1 MSHWAEPPE
10 QEQAYDPQRA
20 PAAPTLVDAYL
31 FHNYESQTFGS
42 CGGTSSCGDLHGL
55 QVLLTVEG
63 SEPPLLRITH
73 EDGSKVYARAHL
85 LSGDGRSDI
94 VLPGYADVHDDMAF
108 QIALIDANGYPSL
121 DVEWV
126 ARNEEDN
133 DPSCSAGG
141 SNAAGLSTTLLVVL
155 GLMLGL
161 RRKRQR
167 AVMFW

>member
-1 MSHWAEPPE
+1 MSGLGSV
-10 QEQAYDPQRA
+10 
-20 PAAPTLVDAYL
+20 LVANL
-31 FHNYESQTFGS
+31 VKT
-42 CGGTSSCGDLHGL
+42 CLGDLHGL

-73 EDGSKVYARAHL
+73 EDGSKVYARAYS

-94 VLPGYADVHDDMAF
+94 VLPGYADVHDDMSF
-108 QIALIDANGYPSL
+108 RIAVIDADGYPSL

-133 DPSCSAGG
+133 DPGCSAGG
-141 SNAAGLSTTLLVVL
+141 NNAAGAGMTLLIVL

-161 RRKRQR
+161 RRRTRQHS
-167 AVMFW
+167 VTFW